1 MEVGLA
7 LERVGLMGIKPVQ
20 NQFNGGEI
28 SPLMDGRFDLPAYQ
42 YAAEALINNIP
53 ISEGCVKRRG
63 GSHFVASA
71 KQIEG
76 LEFKIVPIPTD
87 ATVIINGVE
96 QDVCYCGYAD
106 EVEYTVMADGYKT
119 KSGRV
124 TLSEDLTMSVT
135 LVSTEDFYT
144 VTINPTPADAKVVIN
159 GLVTNTFTK
168 GKGSTIKWSVAKDG
182 LISKSGTFVLAND
195 VTMDVELL
203 ASFSIV
209 PNPADSV
216 VIINGIQRNNIEV
229 AVGTNVEWSVSHP
242 EFETQ
247 SGSEIINE
255 TVIKSVS
262 IVRYEENDVIF
273 ETSIAGN
280 YSINLYKDI
289 QAKVYIVGAG
299 GAAAMR
305 GVYDDRGYGWGGG
318 SGGGYI
324 GVFNLKQGDYNIVVG
339 KANNNTKVQSGNS
352 QTSDTTD
359 RNTYGSKIS
368 GVVEVGGGGAAT
380 IATGVGVGGD
390 NATLHIVPVSTEMN
404 TRGNPGTY
412 GVGGKGSSGPGYYY
426 GGASVYQDYGKGQGG
441 TTGEYAGY
449 RTWRNGTDGYVK
461 IVVMGNN

>member
-1 MEVGLA
+1 MEVGLV
-7 LERVGLMGIKPVQ
+7 LEGVGQMSIKPVQ

-76 LEFKIVPIPTD
+76 LAFKIVSVPTD

-106 EVEYTVMADGYKT
+106 EVEYTVMAEGYKT

-124 TLSEDLTMSVT
+124 TLADDLTLPVT
-135 LVSTEDFYT
+135 LVSTEEFYT

-159 GLVTNTFTK
+159 GVVTNTFTK
-168 GKGSTIKWSVAKDG
+168 GRGASIKWSVSKDG
-182 LISKSGTFVLAND
+182 LVTKSGTFILADN
-195 VTMDVELL
+195 VVMDVELL
-203 ASFSIV
+203 ARFSIV
-209 PNPADSV
+209 PNPVDSV
-216 VIINGIQRNNIEV
+216 VMINGEKTKSADLIP
-229 AVGTNVEWSVSHP
+229 GSTVEWSVSHP

-247 SGSEIINE
+247 SGSEVVYENI
-255 TVIKSVS
+255 IKSVS
-262 IVRYEENDVIF
+262 IVKYVNGDVIF

-289 QAKVYIVGAG
+289 KVKVYIVGGG

-324 GVFNLKQGDYNIVVG
+324 GVFELKQGDYNIVVG
-339 KANNNTKVQSGNS
+339 KANNTTTVQSGNS
-352 QTSDTTD
+352 QTSDSTD
-359 RNTYGSKIS
+359 RNTYGSKIN
-368 GVVEVGGGGAAT
+368 GVVEVGGGAAAT
-380 IATGVGVGGD
+380 IDNVGVGGA
-390 NATLHIVPVSTEMN
+390 NATLHIVPISTEMN
-404 TRGNPGTY
+404 TKGNSGSY
-412 GVGGKGSSGPGYYY
+412 NSGGKGSSGAATYN
-426 GGASVYQDYGKGQGG
+426 GGASVYGGYGKGQGG
-441 TTGEYAGY
+441 TTGEYASY
-449 RTWRNGTDGYVK
+449 RTWKNGTAGYVK